1 MEWRENKRCC
11 SRSSSASSLLS
22 ARYPEGCASYTQ
34 CLQKVTEASLAC
46 MYPSLTAEINAS
58 RGSVLGIMDFRYA
71 PYALGD
77 ACTWLTKLQIVASR
91 HSLSDIEIMLIT
103 LPYKPSS
110 GLQTHIT
117 PYNYAQ
123 VMDGL
128 LPAFLCCRNLK
139 SIHIFEHKRKALHRL
154 LGAMVTRIPTW
165 P

>member
-1 MEWRENKRCC
+1 
-11 SRSSSASSLLS
+11 
-22 ARYPEGCASYTQ
+22 
-34 CLQKVTEASLAC
+34 

-128 LPAFLCCRNLK
+128 LPAFLCCRNLEV
-139 SIHIFEHKRKALHRL
+139 HPDLRTQAQGPTPVAGRNGHPNPDLAQPPF
-154 LGAMVTRIPTW
+154 TRA
-165 P
+165 